1 MTPAVR
7 ADAASPPVSSR
18 CHSTGNCRRE
28 RPRRNRRRSVVVV
41 RRRRRQ
47 GLEALSRKLARV
59 ASSVISGLQRATTTV
74 DSFRKKLKAGD
85 SSAMFAIQRGG
96 GRLVPARHPAVNSE
110 EEPPRTSMSSVATR
124 ENDKDARDQFPGT
137 IKSDEARG
145 LGAALPPA
153 PRKNQRQALTSLYDP
168 GVSTALRADS
178 AIRGG

>member
-47 GLEALSRKLARV
+47 GLQALSRKLARRGPARV

-85 SSAMFAIQRGG
+85 SSAMFAIQRGRG
-96 GRLVPARHPAVNSE
+96 ASFPRDIQQLIARRNRRGSLRRA
-110 EEPPRTSMSSVATR
+110 MSSVATR
-124 ENDKDARDQFPGT
+124 ENDKDKRDQFPGT
-137 IKSDEARG
+137 IKRLA
-145 LGAALPPA
+145 
-153 PRKNQRQALTSLYDP
+153 
-168 GVSTALRADS
+168 V
-178 AIRGG
+178 